1 MQVQFKVFYAPVP
14 GDPKSGA
21 WPADRCRLRYLVMV
35 VGRSCRSYIL
45 LRLELSLVEPIIC
58 IDNTMHLD
66 LL

>member
-21 WPADRCRLRYLVMV
+21 WPADRCRLRYLVTV
-35 VGRSCRSYIL
+35 VGRYRSYIL

-58 IDNTMHLD
+58 IDNTINME